1 MKVSFSPP
9 LVSFVDDTENQGDEL
24 IIGDF
29 NSSIKASDQMGNFS
43 KIKFDRSSRSMQM
56 IQ

>member
-9 LVSFVDDTENQGDEL
+9 LVSFVDNIENQGDEL

-29 NSSIKASDQMGNFS
+29 NSSIKFNRVGILDYNWADKM
-43 KIKFDRSSRSMQM
+43 
-56 IQ
+56 